1 MPIHLLAWAMILAAM
16 LFDPFRWFL
25 NPIVNNTPAFLTV
38 SRWLAQSLFIT
49 GLIGFSIYKLRTSPQ
64 LTRKDLNVVSVHV
77 LFSIVHITVVSAGIF
92 ITVGFEDL

>member
-1 MPIHLLAWAMILAAM
+1 MILTAM
-16 LFDPFRWFL
+16 LFDPFQWFL

-38 SRWLAQSLFIT
+38 SRWLAQSLLIT

-77 LFSIVHITVVSAGIF
+77 LFSIVHIAVVSAGIF
-92 ITVGFEDL
+92 IAVGFEDL